1 MPLKPTAKLSRS
13 DLADLNA
20 FRTVEKR
27 RSFSKA
33 AMELGITTSALS
45 HAVKKLEAR
54 LGVRLLNR
62 SSRHVAPTE
71 AGAALARRL
80 EIGFSEI
87 GSALDDINRLRDRP
101 VGKLRINTLD
111 DGARLVLSRMLPTFL
126 QTYPDVD
133 VEVAVD
139 DRMVDIVSAG
149 FDAGLRFGD
158 TVPED
163 FVAVRI
169 GPTLKWV
176 AVASPRYL
184 YRKPAPAL
192 PEDLRHHNCIQIRMG
207 QGMIYRWD
215 FQKGDDHRIIDVQG
229 QVCVNETTL
238 GIELALRDVG
248 IFYCLEER
256 VAAHLKRGEL
266 HVVLPDWSPVEPAL
280 HLYYPGHRQI
290 PQGLK
295 ELTDVLRSAYH
306 QQA

>member
-20 FRTVEKR
+20 FRMVEKR

-45 HAVKKLEAR
+45 HAVKKLDAR

-80 EIGFSEI
+80 EIGFNEI
-87 GSALDDINRLRDRP
+87 G
-101 VGKLRINTLD
+101 
-111 DGARLVLSRMLPTFL
+111 
-126 QTYPDVD
+126 
-133 VEVAVD
+133 
-139 DRMVDIVSAG
+139 
-149 FDAGLRFGD
+149 
-158 TVPED
+158 
-163 FVAVRI
+163 
-169 GPTLKWV
+169 
-176 AVASPRYL
+176 
-184 YRKPAPAL
+184 
-192 PEDLRHHNCIQIRMG
+192 C
-207 QGMIYRWD
+207 
-215 FQKGDDHRIIDVQG
+215 
-229 QVCVNETTL
+229 
-238 GIELALRDVG
+238 ALRDVG

-290 PQGLK
+290 PQGLNK
-295 ELTDVLRSAYH
+295 LTDVLRSAYH
-306 QQA
+306 QQT